1 MTGQLGVIDTEIVV
15 VGGGPAGA
23 ICAMSLARI
32 GRQVVLCEAAP
43 FPRDHVGV
51 CLSPGVLSQ
60 FKFLGFADLLECGRH
75 RTLPIKIR
83 WSSELFV
90 DSPHEAF
97 IVDRARLDGDLL
109 ALAAESGV
117 RVLHPASVVD
127 VSKNGQRWEID
138 ARTSIGPTQLRSLF
152 VVDAR
157 GRSSRGR
164 HKPCGP
170 PTIAVH
176 GEWAGRS
183 EEIVQLAAAEMSWSW
198 SAPLASGR
206 LLAVA
211 FTTPRFFHR
220 LEGSLE
226 ERYRHLLLEAGVL
239 DTHSSLHSPPRVCD
253 ATPYLRDKATD
264 ALLRVG
270 DADVALDPLSSS
282 GIQAAVQS
290 ALCAAPVV
298 NTLLSP
304 GADAEAALGYWDRRR
319 TERARSHERWSAQR
333 YREAFA
339 LRRTE
344 FWRTRA
350 IHYVEDA
357 PSHGEMPLLPRPEQ
371 AIALSSSATLIE
383 AACLQG
389 QFVVR
394 KQCLTHPHLREPIAY
409 VDGLFLAPMLRVLA
423 EAQPAA
429 HVIAAWSSLCSP
441 GKGLALL
448 GWLWQRQIAVAA

>member
-1 MTGQLGVIDTEIVV
+1 MAIFLPSRRSAAFGFCTPQALWMCRRMDSGGKSMHERRSAPLNCVASSSWMREDAARAAVIN
-15 VGGGPAGA
+15 
-23 ICAMSLARI
+23 
-32 GRQVVLCEAAP
+32 
-43 FPRDHVGV
+43 HVGHQ
-51 CLSPGVLSQ
+51 P
-60 FKFLGFADLLECGRH
+60 
-75 RTLPIKIR
+75 
-83 WSSELFV
+83 
-90 DSPHEAF
+90 
-97 IVDRARLDGDLL
+97 
-109 ALAAESGV
+109 
-117 RVLHPASVVD
+117 
-127 VSKNGQRWEID
+127 
-138 ARTSIGPTQLRSLF
+138 
-152 VVDAR
+152 
-157 GRSSRGR
+157 SRF
-164 HKPCGP
+164 
-170 PTIAVH
+170 TANV
-176 GEWAGRS
+176 AGRS
-183 EEIVQLAAAEMSWSW
+183 EEIVELAAAEMSWSW

-206 LLAVA
+206 LLTVA

-253 ATPYLRDKATD
+253 ATPYLRDKATN

-304 GADAEAALGYWDRRR
+304 GADTEAALEYWDRRR

-350 IHYVEDA
+350 MHYVEDA
-357 PSHGEMPLLPRPEQ
+357 PSHGEMPPLPRPEQ

-389 QFVVR
+389 KFVVR

-409 VDGLFLAPMLRVLA
+409 VDGLFLAPMLRILA
-423 EAQPAA
+423 EAKPAA